1 MVKME
6 VMFKNG
12 IAVSDL
18 VRLHNLIKKYGG
30 EGVFVPLKSEEAQ
43 NTSDNTQSHAICPR
57 CDGQGALDDNSFS
70 GYGINC
76 PHCNGTGKLTGV

>member
-43 NTSDNTQSHAICPR
+43 NTSTNIARDAIAEPT
-57 CDGQGALDDNSFS
+57 AA
-70 GYGINC
+70 
-76 PHCNGTGKLTGV
+76 VA

>member
-12 IAVSDL
+12 IAVRDL
-18 VRLHNLIKKYGG
+18 PELYSVLKKYGG

-57 CDGQGALDDNSFS
+57 CNGRGSVGDNL
-70 GYGINC
+70 NC
-76 PHCNGTGKLTGV
+76 SIECSACFGTGKLTGV

>member
-1 MVKME
+1 MD
-6 VMFKNG
+6 KNE
-12 IAVSDL
+12 AVGVLKTLIDLNDSDY
-18 VRLHNLIKKYGG
+18 IK
-30 EGVFVPLKSEEAQ
+30 EALEMSIKSLQAL
-43 NTSDNTQSHAICPR
+43 QSHAICPR